1 MSRGLYEM
9 LRLSRE
15 EVGQLRHE
23 NERLQTI
30 NAELLAALEIARDRF
45 PMFTNKDLWHRKNID
60 AAIAKAKGK
69 Q

>member
-23 NERLQTI
+23 NERLKAI
-30 NAELLAALEIARDRF
+30 NAELLAALRCSTYMTFAR
-45 PMFTNKDLWHRKNID
+45 
-60 AAIAKAKGK
+60 
-69 Q
+69 